1 MVGGNL
7 CYKNWAFHP
16 CILLAWKKNLTMT
29 KPELERA
36 IMTQEL
42 WVDILPWRNDPLV
55 YVWSRT
61 DRPISLNEHRAWFE
75 ARKQKLAD
83 EPIFSYRE
91 NNLFVGMARIDKV
104 AEDTFEVSLLVN
116 PNQRSSGYGK
126 QILADVCKYFL
137 LNKSSDSKLVAVIH
151 QENLI
156 SQSLFAG
163 LGFNP
168 ISVQKHLQTFIFSRV

>member
-1 MVGGNL
+1 
-7 CYKNWAFHP
+7 
-16 CILLAWKKNLTMT
+16 MT
-29 KPELERA
+29 KPRLERA

-42 WVDILPWRNDPLV
+42 WVDVLPWRNDPLV

-61 DRPISLNEHRAWFE
+61 DRPISLNEHRAWYE
-75 ARKQKLAD
+75 ARKYKLAD
-83 EPIFSYRE
+83 EPIFSYHE
-91 NNLFVGMARIDKV
+91 NNLFVGMARLDKV
-104 AEDTFEVSLLVN
+104 AEDAFEVSLLVN
-116 PNQRSSGYGK
+116 PNQRSGGYGK

-137 LNKSSDSKLVAVIH
+137 LNKSLDSKLVAVIH

-156 SQSLFAG
+156 SQSLFTG

>member
-1 MVGGNL
+1 M
-7 CYKNWAFHP
+7 A
-16 CILLAWKKNLTMT
+16 
-29 KPELERA
+29 KPGLERA

-42 WVDILPWRNDPLV
+42 WVDVLPWRNDPLV

-116 PNQRSSGYGK
+116 PNQRSGGYGK

-137 LNKSSDSKLVAVIH
+137 LNKSLDSKLVAVIH

-156 SQSLFAG
+156 SQSLFTG

-168 ISVQKHLQTFIFSRV
+168 ISVQKHLQAFIFSRV

>member
-1 MVGGNL
+1 M
-7 CYKNWAFHP
+7 A
-16 CILLAWKKNLTMT
+16 
-29 KPELERA
+29 KPGLERA

-42 WVDILPWRNDPLV
+42 WVDVLPWRNDPLV

-75 ARKQKLAD
+75 ARKHKLAD
-83 EPIFSYRE
+83 EPIFSYNE

-116 PNQRSSGYGK
+116 PNQRTGGYGK

-156 SQSLFAG
+156 SQSLFTG

>member
-1 MVGGNL
+1 M
-7 CYKNWAFHP
+7 A
-16 CILLAWKKNLTMT
+16 
-29 KPELERA
+29 KPGLERA

-42 WVDILPWRNDPLV
+42 WVDVLPWRNDPLV

-61 DRPISLNEHRAWFE
+61 DRPISLNEHRTWFE
-75 ARKQKLAD
+75 ARKQKLTD
-83 EPIFSYRE
+83 EPIFSYHE

-116 PNQRSSGYGK
+116 PNQRSGGYGK

-156 SQSLFAG
+156 SQSLFTG

>member
-1 MVGGNL
+1 
-7 CYKNWAFHP
+7 
-16 CILLAWKKNLTMT
+16 MT
-29 KPELERA
+29 KPRLERA

-42 WVDILPWRNDPLV
+42 WVDVLPWRNDPLV

-91 NNLFVGMARIDKV
+91 NNLFVGMALIDKV

-116 PNQRSSGYGK
+116 PNQRTGGYGK

-156 SQSLFAG
+156 SQSLFTG

>member
-1 MVGGNL
+1 M
-7 CYKNWAFHP
+7 A
-16 CILLAWKKNLTMT
+16 
-29 KPELERA
+29 KPRLERA

-42 WVDILPWRNDPLV
+42 WVDVLPWRNDPLV

-116 PNQRSSGYGK
+116 PNQRSGGYGK

-137 LNKSSDSKLVAVIH
+137 LNKSLDSKLVAVIH

-156 SQSLFAG
+156 SQSLFTG

>member
-1 MVGGNL
+1 M
-7 CYKNWAFHP
+7 A
-16 CILLAWKKNLTMT
+16 
-29 KPELERA
+29 KPGLERA

-42 WVDILPWRNDPLV
+42 WVDVLPWRNDPIV

-116 PNQRSSGYGK
+116 PNQRSGGYGK

-156 SQSLFAG
+156 SQSLFMG

-168 ISVQKHLQTFIFSRV
+168 ISVQKHLKTFIFSRV

>member
-1 MVGGNL
+1 M
-7 CYKNWAFHP
+7 A
-16 CILLAWKKNLTMT
+16 
-29 KPELERA
+29 KPGLERA

-42 WVDILPWRNDPLV
+42 WVDVLPWRNDPLV

-116 PNQRSSGYGK
+116 PNQRTGGYGK

-156 SQSLFAG
+156 SQSLFTG

>member
-1 MVGGNL
+1 M
-7 CYKNWAFHP
+7 A
-16 CILLAWKKNLTMT
+16 
-29 KPELERA
+29 KPGLERA

-42 WVDILPWRNDPLV
+42 WVDVLPWRNDPLV

-83 EPIFSYRE
+83 EPIFSYHE

-116 PNQRSSGYGK
+116 PNQRSGGYGK

-137 LNKSSDSKLVAVIH
+137 LNKSLDSKLVAVIH

-156 SQSLFAG
+156 SQSLFTG

>member
-1 MVGGNL
+1 M
-7 CYKNWAFHP
+7 A
-16 CILLAWKKNLTMT
+16 
-29 KPELERA
+29 KPGLERA

-42 WVDILPWRNDPLV
+42 WVDVLPWRNDPLV

-83 EPIFSYRE
+83 EPIFSYHE

-116 PNQRSSGYGK
+116 PNQRSGGYGK

-137 LNKSSDSKLVAVIH
+137 LNKSLDSKLVAVIH

-156 SQSLFAG
+156 SQSLFTG

-168 ISVQKHLQTFIFSRV
+168 ISVQKHLQTFIFSRI

>member
-1 MVGGNL
+1 M
-7 CYKNWAFHP
+7 A
-16 CILLAWKKNLTMT
+16 
-29 KPELERA
+29 KPGLERA

-42 WVDILPWRNDPLV
+42 WVDVLPWRNDPLV

-61 DRPISLNEHRAWFE
+61 DRPISLVEHRAWFE
-75 ARKQKLAD
+75 ARKQKLTD
-83 EPIFSYRE
+83 EPIFSYHE

-116 PNQRSSGYGK
+116 PNQRSGGYGK

-156 SQSLFAG
+156 SQSLFTG

-168 ISVQKHLQTFIFSRV
+168 ISVQKYLQTFIFSRV

>member
-1 MVGGNL
+1 M
-7 CYKNWAFHP
+7 A
-16 CILLAWKKNLTMT
+16 
-29 KPELERA
+29 KPGLERA

-42 WVDILPWRNDPLV
+42 WVDVLPWRNDPLV

-61 DRPISLNEHRAWFE
+61 DRPISLVEHRAWFE
-75 ARKQKLAD
+75 ARKQKLTD
-83 EPIFSYRE
+83 EPIFSYHE

-156 SQSLFAG
+156 SQSLFTG

>member
-36 IMTQEL
+36 IMTQDL
-42 WVDILPWRNDPLV
+42 WADVLPWRNDPLV
-55 YVWSRT
+55 YLWSRT
-61 DRPISLNEHRAWFE
+61 NRPISLKEHMAWFE
-75 ARKQKLAD
+75 ARKNKLTD
-83 EPIFSYRE
+83 EPIFSYHGKD
-91 NNLFVGMARIDKV
+91 FFIGMARIDRV
-104 AEDTFEVSLLVN
+104 AKDTLEVSLLVN
-116 PNQRSSGYGK
+116 PNQRSGGYGK

-137 LNKSSDSKLVAVIH
+137 LTKSSDLELIAVVHQDNLV
-151 QENLI
+151 
-156 SQSLFAG
+156 SQSLFTR

-168 ISVQKHLQTFIFSRV
+168 LSVQKHFKTFIFSRD

>member
-1 MVGGNL
+1 M
-7 CYKNWAFHP
+7 A
-16 CILLAWKKNLTMT
+16 
-29 KPELERA
+29 KPGLERA

-42 WVDILPWRNDPLV
+42 WVDVLPWRNDPLV

-116 PNQRSSGYGK
+116 PNQRSGGYGK

-156 SQSLFAG
+156 SQSLFTG

>member
-1 MVGGNL
+1 M
-7 CYKNWAFHP
+7 A
-16 CILLAWKKNLTMT
+16 
-29 KPELERA
+29 KPGLERA

-42 WVDILPWRNDPLV
+42 WVDVLPWRNDPLV

-61 DRPISLNEHRAWFE
+61 DRPISLNEHRAWYE
-75 ARKQKLAD
+75 ARKYKLAD
-83 EPIFSYRE
+83 EPIFSYHE

-116 PNQRSSGYGK
+116 PNQRSGGYGK

-156 SQSLFAG
+156 SQSLFTG

>member
-1 MVGGNL
+1 
-7 CYKNWAFHP
+7 
-16 CILLAWKKNLTMT
+16 MT
-29 KPELERA
+29 KPGLERA

-75 ARKQKLAD
+75 ARKHKLAD
-83 EPIFSYRE
+83 EPIFSYNE

-116 PNQRSSGYGK
+116 PNQRSGGYGK
-126 QILADVCKYFL
+126 QILADACKYFL
-137 LNKSSDSKLVAVIH
+137 LNKSSELKLIAVIH
-151 QENLI
+151 QDNLI
-156 SQSLFAG
+156 SQSLFTG
-163 LGFNP
+163 LGF
-168 ISVQKHLQTFIFSRV
+168 TFLSENKVFNTFVFSRV

>member
-1 MVGGNL
+1 M
-7 CYKNWAFHP
+7 A
-16 CILLAWKKNLTMT
+16 
-29 KPELERA
+29 KPGLERA

-42 WVDILPWRNDPLV
+42 WVDVLPWRNDPLV

-116 PNQRSSGYGK
+116 PNQRTGGYGK

-137 LNKSSDSKLVAVIH
+137 LNKSLDSKLVAVIH

-156 SQSLFAG
+156 SQSLFTG

>member
-1 MVGGNL
+1 M
-7 CYKNWAFHP
+7 A
-16 CILLAWKKNLTMT
+16 
-29 KPELERA
+29 KPGLERA

-42 WVDILPWRNDPLV
+42 WVDVLPWRNDPLV

-116 PNQRSSGYGK
+116 PNQRSGGYGK

-156 SQSLFAG
+156 SQSLFTG

-168 ISVQKHLQTFIFSRV
+168 ISVQKYLQTFIFSRV

>member
-1 MVGGNL
+1 M
-7 CYKNWAFHP
+7 A
-16 CILLAWKKNLTMT
+16 
-29 KPELERA
+29 KPGLERA

-42 WVDILPWRNDPLV
+42 WVDVLPWRNDPLV

-116 PNQRSSGYGK
+116 PNQRNGGYGK
-126 QILADVCKYFL
+126 QILANMCKYFL
-137 LNKSSDSKLVAVIH
+137 LNKSLDSKLVAVIH

-156 SQSLFAG
+156 SQSLFTG

>member
-29 KPELERA
+29 KPELERT

-55 YVWSRT
+55 YLWSRT
-61 DRPISLNEHRAWFE
+61 NRPISLKEHMAWFE
-75 ARKQKLAD
+75 ARKHKLAD
-83 EPIFSYRE
+83 EPIFSYHRKD
-91 NNLFVGMARIDKV
+91 LFVGMARIDKV
-104 AEDTFEVSLLVN
+104 AKDVLEVSLLVN
-116 PNQRSSGYGK
+116 PNQRSGGYGK

-137 LNKSSDSKLVAVIH
+137 LKESPDSKLIAVIH
-151 QENLI
+151 QDNLI
-156 SQSLFAG
+156 SQSLFTG

-168 ISVQKHLQTFIFSRV
+168 MSMQKNFKTFIFSRV

>member
-1 MVGGNL
+1 M
-7 CYKNWAFHP
+7 A
-16 CILLAWKKNLTMT
+16 
-29 KPELERA
+29 KPGLERA

-42 WVDILPWRNDPLV
+42 WVDVLPWRNDPLV

-75 ARKQKLAD
+75 ARKQKLTD
-83 EPIFSYRE
+83 EPIFSYHE

-104 AEDTFEVSLLVN
+104 AEDTLEVSLLVN
-116 PNQRSSGYGK
+116 PNQRSGGYGK

-156 SQSLFAG
+156 SQSLFMG

-168 ISVQKHLQTFIFSRV
+168 ISVQKHLKTFIFSRV

>member
-1 MVGGNL
+1 
-7 CYKNWAFHP
+7 
-16 CILLAWKKNLTMT
+16 MT
-29 KPELERA
+29 KPRLERA

-116 PNQRSSGYGK
+116 PNQRSGGYGK

-156 SQSLFAG
+156 SQSLFTW

>member
-1 MVGGNL
+1 M
-7 CYKNWAFHP
+7 A
-16 CILLAWKKNLTMT
+16 
-29 KPELERA
+29 KPGLERA

-42 WVDILPWRNDPLV
+42 WVDVLPWRNDPLV

-75 ARKQKLAD
+75 ARKQKLTD
-83 EPIFSYRE
+83 EPIFSYHE

-116 PNQRSSGYGK
+116 PNQRSGGYGK

-156 SQSLFAG
+156 SQSLFTG

>member
-1 MVGGNL
+1 
-7 CYKNWAFHP
+7 
-16 CILLAWKKNLTMT
+16 MT
-29 KPELERA
+29 KPRLERA

-42 WVDILPWRNDPLV
+42 WVDVLPWRNDPLV

-116 PNQRSSGYGK
+116 PNQRTGGYGK

-156 SQSLFAG
+156 SQSLFTG

-168 ISVQKHLQTFIFSRV
+168 ISVQKYLQTFIFSRV

>member
-1 MVGGNL
+1 M
-7 CYKNWAFHP
+7 A
-16 CILLAWKKNLTMT
+16 
-29 KPELERA
+29 KPGLERA

-42 WVDILPWRNDPLV
+42 WVDVLPWRNDPLV
-55 YVWSRT
+55 YIWSRT

-116 PNQRSSGYGK
+116 PNQRSGGYGK

-156 SQSLFAG
+156 SQSLFTG

>member
-1 MVGGNL
+1 
-7 CYKNWAFHP
+7 
-16 CILLAWKKNLTMT
+16 MT

-61 DRPISLNEHRAWFE
+61 NRPISPNEHKAWFE

-83 EPIFSYRE
+83 EPIFSYHE
-91 NNLFVGMARIDKV
+91 NNLFVGLARIDKV

-116 PNQRSSGYGK
+116 PDQRGGGYGK
-126 QILADVCKYFL
+126 QILADVCKYFQL
-137 LNKSSDSKLVAVIH
+137 TKSLDSKLIAVIH
-151 QENLI
+151 QDNLI
-156 SQSLFAG
+156 SQTLFTG
-163 LGFNP
+163 LGFRP
-168 ISVQKHLQTFIFSRV
+168 MSLQNHFKTFVLSRV

>member
-1 MVGGNL
+1 M
-7 CYKNWAFHP
+7 A
-16 CILLAWKKNLTMT
+16 
-29 KPELERA
+29 KPGLERA

-42 WVDILPWRNDPLV
+42 WVDVLPWRNDPLV

-75 ARKQKLAD
+75 ARKHKLAD

-91 NNLFVGMARIDKV
+91 NNLFVGIARIDKV

-116 PNQRSSGYGK
+116 PNQRSGGYGK

-156 SQSLFAG
+156 SQSLFTG

-168 ISVQKHLQTFIFSRV
+168 FSVQKHFQTFIFSRV

>member
-1 MVGGNL
+1 M
-7 CYKNWAFHP
+7 A
-16 CILLAWKKNLTMT
+16 
-29 KPELERA
+29 KPGLERA

-42 WVDILPWRNDPLV
+42 WVDVLPWRNDPLV

-75 ARKQKLAD
+75 ARKHKLAD
-83 EPIFSYRE
+83 EPIFSYNE

-116 PNQRSSGYGK
+116 PNQRSGGYGK

-156 SQSLFAG
+156 SQSLFTG

>member
-1 MVGGNL
+1 
-7 CYKNWAFHP
+7 
-16 CILLAWKKNLTMT
+16 MT
-29 KPELERA
+29 KPGLERA

-116 PNQRSSGYGK
+116 PNQRSGGYGK

-156 SQSLFAG
+156 SQSLFTG

-168 ISVQKHLQTFIFSRV
+168 ISVQKYLQTFIFSRV

>member
-1 MVGGNL
+1 M
-7 CYKNWAFHP
+7 A
-16 CILLAWKKNLTMT
+16 
-29 KPELERA
+29 KPGLERA

-42 WVDILPWRNDPLV
+42 WVDVLPWRNDPLV

-75 ARKQKLAD
+75 ARKQKLTD
-83 EPIFSYRE
+83 EPIFSYVE

-104 AEDTFEVSLLVN
+104 AEDTLEVSLLVN
-116 PNQRSSGYGK
+116 PNQRSGGYGK
-126 QILADVCKYFL
+126 QILADACKYFL

-156 SQSLFAG
+156 SQSLFTG
-163 LGFNP
+163 LGFNLM
-168 ISVQKHLQTFIFSRV
+168 SVQKHFKTFIFSRV

>member
-1 MVGGNL
+1 M
-7 CYKNWAFHP
+7 A
-16 CILLAWKKNLTMT
+16 
-29 KPELERA
+29 KPELERS

-42 WVDILPWRNDPLV
+42 WVDVLPWRNDPLV

-116 PNQRSSGYGK
+116 PNQRSGGYGK

-156 SQSLFAG
+156 SQSLFTG

>member
-1 MVGGNL
+1 M
-7 CYKNWAFHP
+7 A
-16 CILLAWKKNLTMT
+16 
-29 KPELERA
+29 KPGLERA

-42 WVDILPWRNDPLV
+42 WVDVLPWRNDPLV

-61 DRPISLNEHRAWFE
+61 DRPISLNEHRTWFE
-75 ARKQKLAD
+75 ARKQKLTD
-83 EPIFSYRE
+83 EPIFSYHE

-104 AEDTFEVSLLVN
+104 AEDTLEVSLLVN
-116 PNQRSSGYGK
+116 PNQRSGGYGK

-156 SQSLFAG
+156 SQSLFTG

>member
-1 MVGGNL
+1 
-7 CYKNWAFHP
+7 
-16 CILLAWKKNLTMT
+16 MT
-29 KPELERA
+29 KPGLERA

-42 WVDILPWRNDPLV
+42 WVNILPWRNDPLV

-75 ARKQKLAD
+75 AREHKLAD
-83 EPIFSYRE
+83 EPIFSYNE

-116 PNQRSSGYGK
+116 PNQRSGGYGK
-126 QILADVCKYFL
+126 QILADACKYFL
-137 LNKSSDSKLVAVIH
+137 LNKSSDLKLIAVIH
-151 QENLI
+151 QDNLV
-156 SQSLFAG
+156 SQSLFTG